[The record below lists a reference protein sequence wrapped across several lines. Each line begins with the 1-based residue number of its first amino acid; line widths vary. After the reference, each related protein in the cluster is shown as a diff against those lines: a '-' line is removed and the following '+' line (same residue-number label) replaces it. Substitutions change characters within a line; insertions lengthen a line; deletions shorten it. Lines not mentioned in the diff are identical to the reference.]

1 MADVHKTVLIGQSAE
16 RMYNL
21 VTDVARYP
29 EFLPWCGGVEI
40 YEQTETTLDAK
51 IKIKFKGIE
60 QFFQTRNTNT
70 RPTQIDMTFVDGPF
84 KHFSGQWLFIP
95 LRDDAC
101 KIDFKLHW
109 EFKSAILDKV
119 IGPVFS
125 YIAGT
130 FVDCF
135 VKRAEETS

>member
-1 MADVHKTVLIGQSAE
+1 
-16 RMYNL
+16 
-21 VTDVARYP
+21 VARYP

-60 QFFQTRNTNT
+60 QFFHTRNTNT

-109 EFKSAILDKV
+109 EFKSTILDKV